1 MPEKALPL
9 GDKFAT
15 LPSYRP
21 PHAHRAHP
29 FASAAMIKALDI
41 WLPAWRR
48 REKYGQHALGTRHVM
63 IATCDHFE
71 PFHGVGKPEALARVD
86 TWQREYP
93 QVTNEFKD
101 ADGVSPKH
109 TFFYPIEQYD
119 TDVLQRIASLCHTTG
134 CETEIHLHHNNDTA
148 ENMRRTL
155 EQGIGQLSGH
165 GLLSRDP
172 AGALRYGFIH
182 GNWALDNS
190 HPHGRHCG
198 VCNELRV
205 LRQTGCYADFTLPS
219 APERTQTR
227 TINSVYYARGTD
239 QPKSHD
245 RGRRVRADRDPQ
257 ESHDDDLLIVQGP
270 LALNWQRK
278 KFGLLPRI
286 ENSDL
291 TAANPPT
298 IERLRLWLD
307 CQIAV
312 EGRPNWLFVKLH
324 THGAKPENTRMFLG
338 EPMRAFHR
346 ALAKLADKDHTLR
359 FHYVTA
365 RELVNIL
372 HAAEA
377 GHSGNPGQFRDFRY
391 RRVTSGQTEGSMAQ
405 SRP

>member
-1 MPEKALPL
+1 
-9 GDKFAT
+9 
-15 LPSYRP
+15 
-21 PHAHRAHP
+21 
-29 FASAAMIKALDI
+29 MIKALDI
-41 WLPAWRR
+41 WLPAWHR

-63 IATCDHFE
+63 LAICDHFE
-71 PFHGVGKPEALARVD
+71 PFHGVEKQEALSRVE
-86 TWQREYP
+86 TWRRELP
-93 QVTNEFKD
+93 PLVADFRD
-101 ADGVSPKH
+101 ADGIPPKH

-119 TDVLQRIASLCHTTG
+119 AEVVQRIAEVCMANGS
-134 CETEIHLHHNNDTA
+134 ETEIHLHHDNDTA
-148 ENMRRTL
+148 ENLRRTL
-155 EQGIGQLSGH
+155 EQGIERFASH
-165 GLLSRDP
+165 GLLSRDDT
-172 AGALRYGFIH
+172 GALRYGFIH

-190 HPHGRHCG
+190 HPEGRHCG
-198 VCNELRV
+198 VRNELRV

-227 TINSVYYARGTD
+227 IINSVYYARGTD
-239 QPKSHD
+239 RPKSHD
-245 RGRRVRADRDPQ
+245 GGRRVRADRDPQ
-257 ESHDDDLLIVQGP
+257 KEREDELLLVQGP

-278 KFGLLPRI
+278 KFGVLPRI
-286 ENSDL
+286 ENGDL

-324 THGAKPENTRMFLG
+324 THGAKPENTRMLLG

-346 ALAKLADKDHTLR
+346 ALAKLAARDHTLC

-391 RRVTSGQTEGSMAQ
+391 RRVTSSQTEGSMAET
-405 SRP
+405 RH